1 MDITSI
7 RDKISQLFTAD
18 GLSINEYT
26 VKCASPTTIR
36 LLGETGALWIKFDK
50 ATQPLL
56 SVKKIITFSVYLEE
70 LYVGE
75 DGGKIKLKNFPDIN
89 FTFDEADGA
98 FGCTLLNLDDELS
111 SEIEKEFGDAE
122 SRRLAQKCLQYGQAW
137 ATMCRDGGTCFGEL
151 SPREARSMKKQCAA
165 FIREQ
170 IKDELSGSV
179 LVFILMQFVLPYII
193 RWIAE
198 RIIDRLINS

>member
-1 MDITSI
+1 MDIQSI
-7 RDKISQLFTAD
+7 RDKISSLFTAD

-36 LLGETGALWIKFDK
+36 LLGETEALWIKFDK

-56 SVKKIITFSVYLEE
+56 SIKKIITFSVHLEE

-75 DGGKIKLKNFPDIN
+75 TGGKIKLKNFPDIN
-89 FTFDEADGA
+89 FSFDEAEGS
-98 FGCTLLNLDDELS
+98 FGCHMFSEDEML
-111 SEIEKEFGDAE
+111 SEIESEFGDAE
-122 SRRLAQKCLQYGQAW
+122 SRRLAQKCLQYGRAW
-137 ATMCRDGGTCFGEL
+137 ATMCMDGGTCFSEL
-151 SPREARSMKKQCAA
+151 SSREIKEMKKQCAS

-170 IKDELSGSV
+170 VRADLHGSILV
-179 LVFILMQFVLPYII
+179 LILVQFVLPYII

-198 RIIDRLINS
+198 RIIDRLING